1 MQTLIWS
8 VALLITVVWPIA
20 IWIKISRNEYHPRC
34 MFIAV
39 LWFIP
44 ELWVV
49 YKSNLSVYVLLW
61 LMPLTFAIAFV
72 MDTLLLLRHPGR
84 SGGVDTFLVWL
95 VTGIIIWLIL
105 IFI

>member
-1 MQTLIWS
+1 MKLLIWS
-8 VALLITVVWPIA
+8 VALFFTIGWLIAV
-20 IWIKISRNEYHPRC
+20 WIKGARQEYYPRGMC
-34 MFIAV
+34 IAA

-72 MDTLLLLRHPGR
+72 MDTSLLLRHPGR
-84 SGGVDTFLVWL
+84 SGAVDTFLVWL
-95 VTGIIIWLIL
+95 VTGIIVLPIL
-105 IFI
+105 IFM